1 MTKNKIAIITGFNG
15 QDGFYLNKLLI
26 KKNYRIFGL
35 VRKKNKNLKGKNII
49 KTDYSFD
56 HIFKIVTNCP

>member
-26 KKNYRIFGL
+26 KKKLQNFWIGQ
-35 VRKKNKNLKGKNII
+35 KKKQKLKR
-49 KTDYSFD
+49 
-56 HIFKIVTNCP
+56 